1 MEEFMIDSYLSDR
14 IRHVSNGILFRN
26 IRPANFEKKV
36 SAITACSVVFD
47 EGLKIDFEDIL
58 IISLGSY
65 KKFTMR
71 KGIEN
76 ENHELERQRV

>member
-1 MEEFMIDSYLSDR
+1 MIDSYLSDR

-47 EGLKIDFEDIL
+47 EGLKIDLEAIL
-58 IISLGSY
+58 IIAYDVY

-71 KGIEN
+71 KGLIN
-76 ENHELERQRV
+76 ENHELER